1 MSLDPREGEI
11 PDLDTVPA
19 VAVEAEGTGANPES
33 RLQRFLRHAKSSRRI
48 WVFLLVLAI
57 YLAFALVPALFT
69 TAEPLRAEL
78 PNRLLPPGASPDG
91 VEHWLGTDQL
101 GRDVWS
107 RLVHGT
113 RVSLIIAFAA
123 VLGAGAV
130 GSSLGLLAGTRRGV
144 LGAVIMRLAD
154 MVLSV
159 PFFLLAILVVV
170 VLGPSLTNVVLT
182 LALVRWPRYARVA
195 YAQTLEA
202 QGREFVRSAVAVGSP
217 PSWIIRK
224 HIVPEVIPSI
234 VVVATL
240 ELGLMVLYEAA
251 LSFIGLG
258 VQPPTPSWGS
268 MLSDGQQYIGTAW
281 WLATFPGVALFL
293 LVLSVNMLGD
303 FVRDQLDP
311 SEQALRS

>member
-1 MSLDPREGEI
+1 M
-11 PDLDTVPA
+11 
-19 VAVEAEGTGANPES
+19 
-33 RLQRFLRHAKSSRRI
+33 
-48 WVFLLVLAI
+48 
-57 YLAFALVPALFT
+57 
-69 TAEPLRAEL
+69 
-78 PNRLLPPGASPDG
+78 
-91 VEHWLGTDQL
+91 
-101 GRDVWS
+101 
-107 RLVHGT
+107 
-113 RVSLIIAFAA
+113 RV
-123 VLGAGAV
+123 
-130 GSSLGLLAGTRRGV
+130 
-144 LGAVIMRLAD
+144 AD

-170 VLGPSLTNVVLT
+170 VLGPSLTNVVLC
-182 LALVRWPRYARVA
+182 LALVRWPRYTRVA

-281 WLATFPGVALFL
+281 WLATFPGFALFL

>member
-1 MSLDPREGEI
+1 MSQNKRTGTN
-11 PDLDTVPA
+11 PDDDTAQPPA
-19 VAVEAEGTGANPES
+19 VDPEGLGVTKES
-33 RLQRFLRHAKSSRRI
+33 RHAVFLRRAKSSRRI
-48 WVFLLVLAI
+48 WAFLFILLM
-57 YLAFALVPALFT
+57 YLIFAVAPGPFVNV
-69 TAEPLRAEL
+69 EPLQAQL
-78 PNRLLPPGASPDG
+78 PNRLLPPGTTTDG

-107 RLVHGT
+107 RLIHGT

-123 VLGAGAV
+123 VLSAGLV

-144 LGAVIMRLAD
+144 LGAVIMRVAD

-170 VLGPSLTNVVLT
+170 VLGPSLTNVVVC
-182 LALVRWPRYARVA
+182 LALVRWPRYTRVA

-217 PSWIIRK
+217 PSWIVRK

-281 WLATFPGVALFL
+281 WLATFPGAALFL